1 MALAICLLALLAA
14 FLPMSDILVERVYS
28 QDLYPWLQRF
38 VTLFS
43 NSVSFAVFDL
53 LFVGILMVLV
63 LVVTRG
69 LRSSEQ
75 VGRFRRARLIV
86 VRTSVVISLVYIIF
100 LLAWGLNY
108 RRVPLRE
115 KLDFDTSRVTLQ
127 TLESLAVVAADEL
140 NVLYPIASR
149 RGWPPLSALPDNLGP
164 AFQST
169 QRTLGSESTVIV
181 GRPKHSVLTTYFN
194 WSAIDG
200 MLNPFFLEVLI
211 NENILP
217 FERPSVIAH
226 EWAHLAGYADESEA
240 SFVGWLACLQ
250 GSISSQY
257 SGWLMIYARVSQQLP
272 RESLTR
278 IQSSLSEG
286 PRKHLKAIALRLNR
300 AIPNVR
306 LVSRQVYDRFLKANR
321 VKEGIESY
329 DGVVTLVIGTR
340 FEANWRPIIM

>member
-86 VRTSVVISLVYIIF
+86 VRTSVVISLTYMIF

-115 KLDFDTSRVTLQ
+115 
-127 TLESLAVVAADEL
+127 
-140 NVLYPIASR
+140 
-149 RGWPPLSALPDNLGP
+149 
-164 AFQST
+164 
-169 QRTLGSESTVIV
+169 
-181 GRPKHSVLTTYFN
+181 
-194 WSAIDG
+194 
-200 MLNPFFLEVLI
+200 
-211 NENILP
+211 
-217 FERPSVIAH
+217 
-226 EWAHLAGYADESEA
+226 
-240 SFVGWLACLQ
+240 
-250 GSISSQY
+250 
-257 SGWLMIYARVSQQLP
+257 
-272 RESLTR
+272 
-278 IQSSLSEG
+278 
-286 PRKHLKAIALRLNR
+286 
-300 AIPNVR
+300 
-306 LVSRQVYDRFLKANR
+306 
-321 VKEGIESY
+321 
-329 DGVVTLVIGTR
+329 
-340 FEANWRPIIM
+340 